1 MAKKSPGISIAN
13 LTQAN
18 ERIRDNPL
26 SSPEEK
32 TRASETLVKILQI
45 QAQHL
50 ATTEI
55 GNASI
60 VETLKIAKVD
70 IGLQAAQVY
79 QEYAIKK
86 DEDKVV
92 DALLRIE
99 KQLKTM
105 SFKPAANNVKDK
117 KPTSDDN
124 SFILAALGFKKIK
137 KSKSSGSKKRI
148 IESNDKD
155 MTSGGSLLKTALFG
169 NDTREDVNAKSWSS
183 KLTGGKHSITGWL
196 HDKVSAREE
205 KRDFIRGAR
214 SNDEGYAKALKFG
227 GRDAAEVHIA
237 KKYDEVKM
245 KEREIKVSQDKV
257 DNAKRSGYAPK
268 KEDLEAVKKRTAEL
282 NTIDPRRKSHIEKSS
297 TVQQNAGVV
306 APASQI
312 IASNDLFGRKSSPV
326 EKTEDQTEADAQLN
340 AYQESSKLINA
351 DSNVQLHTIGA
362 TLIASLETQKKSI
375 DAIGNIEGGGSS
387 LADSVIPAL
396 AVTSLAKT
404 VIPALKTVASY
415 ALPAAA
421 MAVVGMG
428 VDHVAGRFGVGK
440 DEQGNALKVDE
451 KTDDSNWDKMSL
463 WEKAQSGVARG
474 IEKGGSFI
482 GLGNMATQAKVD
494 RVKSET
500 EYFKNKEGLQPV
512 ANMSESNIS
521 EISRNNANATA
532 ESKGTGNTNIV
543 NAPTNINNSKMV
555 QSSSPFSPPRNQESS
570 QSSYITS
577 RFAT

>member
-55 GNASI
+55 GNASL
-60 VETLKIAKVD
+60 VDTLKIAKVD

-92 DALLRIE
+92 DALSRIE

-148 IESNDKD
+148 IKSNDKD

-268 KEDLEAVKKRTAEL
+268 KEDLEAVKKGTAEL
-282 NTIDPRRKSHIEKSS
+282 NTIDPRSKSYMASS
-297 TVQQNAGVV
+297 
-306 APASQI
+306 
-312 IASNDLFGRKSSPV
+312 V
-326 EKTEDQTEADAQLN
+326 EKTENQAEADAQLN

-362 TLIASLETQKKSI
+362 TLIASLETQKKTI

-512 ANMSESNIS
+512 ANMPDSNIS

>member
-1 MAKKSPGISIAN
+1 MA
-13 LTQAN
+13 
-18 ERIRDNPL
+18 
-26 SSPEEK
+26 SS
-32 TRASETLVKILQI
+32 
-45 QAQHL
+45 
-50 ATTEI
+50 
-55 GNASI
+55 
-60 VETLKIAKVD
+60 
-70 IGLQAAQVY
+70 
-79 QEYAIKK
+79 
-86 DEDKVV
+86 
-92 DALLRIE
+92 
-99 KQLKTM
+99 
-105 SFKPAANNVKDK
+105 
-117 KPTSDDN
+117 
-124 SFILAALGFKKIK
+124 
-137 KSKSSGSKKRI
+137 
-148 IESNDKD
+148 
-155 MTSGGSLLKTALFG
+155 
-169 NDTREDVNAKSWSS
+169 
-183 KLTGGKHSITGWL
+183 
-196 HDKVSAREE
+196 
-205 KRDFIRGAR
+205 
-214 SNDEGYAKALKFG
+214 
-227 GRDAAEVHIA
+227 
-237 KKYDEVKM
+237 
-245 KEREIKVSQDKV
+245 
-257 DNAKRSGYAPK
+257 
-268 KEDLEAVKKRTAEL
+268 
-282 NTIDPRRKSHIEKSS
+282 
-297 TVQQNAGVV
+297 
-306 APASQI
+306 
-312 IASNDLFGRKSSPV
+312 V
-326 EKTEDQTEADAQLN
+326 EKTENQAEADAQLN

-362 TLIASLETQKKSI
+362 TLIASLETQKKTI

-512 ANMSESNIS
+512 ANMSDSNIS